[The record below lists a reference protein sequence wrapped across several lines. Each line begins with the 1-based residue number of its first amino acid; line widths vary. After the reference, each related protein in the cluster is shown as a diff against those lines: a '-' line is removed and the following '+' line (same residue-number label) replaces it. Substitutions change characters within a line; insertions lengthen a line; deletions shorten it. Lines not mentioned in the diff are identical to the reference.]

1 MKKLIFF
8 LILTLSFSTVGFAQ
22 KANVRT
28 AKDKALNE
36 DKPDFKG
43 AREAIKLALKDSTT
57 KDLAETWY
65 VAGLIGN
72 KESDAEY
79 KKALLNQKFDTLR
92 KGKAVMESYDYFIKA
107 IKIDMLPD
115 AKGKVKPKYS
125 KDIKT
130 ILKDYYT
137 TQQHLIGYGAYQF
150 GKENYAGAIQTFE
163 AYLEIPKLPIMNNE
177 IKMDSTY
184 DMITYYTGLSASY
197 AKIHDKAV
205 SYFRSLIAKNYQLNS
220 SYQNLSLDYLNAK
233 DTANYLA
240 TMKEAVNKIPSQA
253 WFLQNLINFYIHS
266 GKTQDAIQYL
276 NTAIEREPGFAQ
288 YYFVKGQLY
297 LNTENFDEAMK
308 ILNKGIE
315 LDPNNAD
322 IYAELGRAYFNKAVK
337 IGLEADKIKDSKV
350 SAKEKAKADE
360 IFKQAIP
367 LYKKSVELK
376 PKEVEYMIPLKQL
389 YYRLQMDAE
398 YSVIAKQI
406 KELQQK

>member
-8 LILTLSFSTVGFAQ
+8 LILTLSFSTVSFAQ
-22 KANVRT
+22 KANVRK

-36 DKPDFKG
+36 DKPDFAG

-92 KGKAVMESYDYFIKA
+92 KGKAMMESYDYFIQA
-107 IKIDMLPD
+107 IKLDMVPD
-115 AKGKVKPKYS
+115 TKGKVKPKFA
-125 KDIKT
+125 KDIKS
-130 ILKDYYT
+130 ILKEYYI

-150 GKENYAGAIQTFE
+150 GKEDYKGAIKTFE
-163 AYLEIPKLPIMNNE
+163 AFLEIPKLQVVNNE

-205 SYFRSLIAKNYQLNS
+205 SYFKSLIAKNYQLNL

-233 DTANYLA
+233 DTTNYLA
-240 TMKEAVNKIPSQA
+240 TMKEAVNKIPNQS
-253 WFLQNLINFYIHS
+253 WFLQNLINYYIHS
-266 GKTQDAIQYL
+266 GKIQDAIQYL
-276 NTAIEREPGFAQ
+276 NTAIDRDPGFAQ

-308 ILNKGIE
+308 VLNKGIE
-315 LDPNNAD
+315 LDPTNAD

-337 IGLEADKIKDSKV
+337 IGQDADKIKDSKI
-350 SAKEKAKADE
+350 SMKEKAKADDV
-360 IFKQAIP
+360 FKQAIP
-367 LYKKSVELK
+367 LYKKAVELK
-376 PKEVEYMIPLKQL
+376 PKEVDYLIPLRQL

-398 YSVIAKQI
+398 YSVVAKQI